1 MSTDVIRETL
11 GIVYSR
17 GGTITCAMKAL
28 TALETENAAMREA
41 LQDSRDEVQAMER
54 GACVGA
60 RHYKE
65 RGEDYGDQCDKAFA
79 ELRTKANMVVSDI
92 ESALTSTPT
101 GDDSVLEIPLGHGTV
116 AVGVGTNSENGLP
129 VISFWRQAKH
139 PVGET
144 IPGTAGT
151 VVPIKDELVRFRID
165 DPRGAE
171 AVLLEWIKLVPEK
184 VLVDLDEIMESMY
197 ILKTAIA
204 DLTQGESLS
213 VAEIE
218 QCREAI
224 VLLDNKLK
232 AHDVPA

>member
-28 TALETENAAMREA
+28 TALETGNAAMRDA
-41 LQDSRDEVQAMER
+41 LTVCLGHLTGGMDGDWRDCDPVEI
-54 GACVGA
+54 A
-60 RHYKE
+60 R
-65 RGEDYGDQCDKAFA
+65 A
-79 ELRTKANMVVSDI
+79 
-92 ESALTSTPT
+92 ALTSTPT

>member
-1 MSTDVIRETL
+1 MKTDAIKKLLITL
-11 GIVYSR
+11 SEAICEIGDPDDLPDFEATVSDA
-17 GGTITCAMKAL
+17 CAEFE
-28 TALETENAAMREA
+28 ALETAIAVKDEA
-41 LQDSRDEVQAMER
+41 LL
-54 GACVGA
+54 GA
-60 RHYKE
+60 RDNT
-65 RGEDYGDQCDKAFA
+65 RLFMQCDYGDYVENGFA
-79 ELRTKANMVVSDI
+79 LEEI
-92 ESALTSTPT
+92 EAALTSTPT